1 MIDCMFKLVQ
11 LSSSNFTFLAQNVQF
26 SFITFFS
33 SIYLLEN
40 HEIAQFETIEVFEWS
55 KILLTQFKANGL
67 NLSKTLER
75 GSGSGSG
82 FLNKIGSGSGLII
95 EVQNSTQITQIKLF
109 FAVFI
114 NQSDN
119 LKYQLY

>member
-40 HEIAQFETIEVFEWS
+40 HEIAQFATIEVFEWF
-55 KILLTQFKANGL
+55 KMLLTQ
-67 NLSKTLER
+67 
-75 GSGSGSG
+75 
-82 FLNKIGSGSGLII
+82 
-95 EVQNSTQITQIKLF
+95 
-109 FAVFI
+109 
-114 NQSDN
+114 
-119 LKYQLY
+119 LKKMD